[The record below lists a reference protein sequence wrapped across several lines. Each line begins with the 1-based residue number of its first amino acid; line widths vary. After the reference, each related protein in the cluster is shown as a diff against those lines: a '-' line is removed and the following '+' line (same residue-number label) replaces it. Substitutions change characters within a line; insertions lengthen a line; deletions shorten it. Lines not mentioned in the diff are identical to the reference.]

1 MVADKEKKFSLWL
14 YGLSG
19 ILMIA
24 NGIFMV
30 YDSFYLLLLPA
41 LLLLGYFYLYAY
53 DKIIWLIVLATPLA
67 INVKLKEF
75 GMALSLPT
83 EPLMVGLLMVFI
95 GKVLLERN
103 YFMSLV
109 KHPVLIA
116 IAINLVWILI
126 TCFTSI
132 KPIVSLKFFLA
143 RLWFLSSGIFLVIPL
158 LKRYEAM
165 IRFTWLYVFSFL
177 IVITYTLYEHRKYG
191 FSQETANWIMSPF
204 YNDHTSYGAILAM
217 FIPVVITFLFL
228 KNKTLTFKALS
239 LITLIILFIALVLSY
254 TRAAWLSLAVA
265 LVVYLMYI
273 LNLERKYY
281 IIGAVLICI
290 VGIGVSNQMFR
301 KLEKNRQDSSSNLG
315 EHVKSISNI
324 RSDASN
330 LERINRWEA
339 AIRMFQKKPIFGF
352 GPGTYA
358 FAYAPYQFSYQK
370 TIISTNAGDKGN
382 AHSEYIGPLA
392 ESGLPGGLT
401 FLGIVVTLLMTSI
414 RVIRDTTD
422 PNHRYLLL
430 ACTLGLI
437 TYFVHGALNIF
448 LDTDKASVPFW
459 GFAAFIIAA
468 DLKRLKKPSDPVE
481 E

>member
-1 MVADKEKKFSLWL
+1 
-14 YGLSG
+14 
-19 ILMIA
+19 
-24 NGIFMV
+24 
-30 YDSFYLLLLPA
+30 
-41 LLLLGYFYLYAY
+41 
-53 DKIIWLIVLATPLA
+53 
-67 INVKLKEF
+67 
-75 GMALSLPT
+75 
-83 EPLMVGLLMVFI
+83 
-95 GKVLLERN
+95 
-103 YFMSLV
+103 
-109 KHPVLIA
+109 
-116 IAINLVWILI
+116 
-126 TCFTSI
+126 
-132 KPIVSLKFFLA
+132 
-143 RLWFLSSGIFLVIPL
+143 
-158 LKRYEAM
+158 
-165 IRFTWLYVFSFL
+165 
-177 IVITYTLYEHRKYG
+177 
-191 FSQETANWIMSPF
+191 
-204 YNDHTSYGAILAM
+204 M

-437 TYFVHGALNIF
+437 TYFVHGALNNF